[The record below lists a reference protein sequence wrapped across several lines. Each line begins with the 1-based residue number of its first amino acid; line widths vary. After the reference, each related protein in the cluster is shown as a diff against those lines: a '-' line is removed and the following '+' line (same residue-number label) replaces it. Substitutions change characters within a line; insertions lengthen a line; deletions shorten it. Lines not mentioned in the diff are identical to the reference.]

1 MSLCYREQRQL
12 RGIEAGLFRS
22 DSRLVGMLE
31 TFGRLYRGQ
40 DMPASERVLSGQ
52 GRDRRAV
59 TRIVVAFAVAALA
72 LSILFIAAL
81 TTPARSGAPASGHR
95 PPSLSTGPGREADDQ
110 QNPAG
115 RDRQSPRWRPLAL
128 NAVSDAS
135 HTPPGGIGAR
145 RGAGHPAA
153 DHRGIH
159 PDRSMTAH
167 PAGAETRSRVLQSG
181 GDHDQDGHS
190 RNIRRVRRCEVSKPA
205 ARAGIRSPS
214 ATRSVSVAAWARRCA
229 PRSRSSRPART
240 ATRPC

>member
-95 PPSLSTGPGREADDQ
+95 PPSLSAPGQAAKPTTSR
-110 QNPAG
+110 
-115 RDRQSPRWRPLAL
+115 
-128 NAVSDAS
+128 
-135 HTPPGGIGAR
+135 TPPDGIASRHVGGPWR
-145 RGAGHPAA
+145 
-153 DHRGIH
+153 
-159 PDRSMTAH
+159 
-167 PAGAETRSRVLQSG
+167 
-181 GDHDQDGHS
+181 
-190 RNIRRVRRCEVSKPA
+190 
-205 ARAGIRSPS
+205 
-214 ATRSVSVAAWARRCA
+214 
-229 PRSRSSRPART
+229 
-240 ATRPC
+240 